1 MAHEA
6 RLRRRAAAVL
16 PPPDQKAAYVRDM
29 FTDIAPRYDLLNG
42 VMSLGMHHVWRRHA
56 VRLAGL
62 RAGDSALDV
71 ATGTGDFAFALARRV
86 GPGGRVVGVDFSEG
100 MLRLAARKSHAEGV
114 EHFVSFEWADA
125 LDLPFEDDEFDAATV
140 GFAGRNVT
148 DLRRFF
154 SEMRRVVRPGGRVVH
169 LELSKPTT
177 PGFRTIYD
185 AYLHYVVP
193 RVGGAL
199 AGSRSAYTY
208 LPNSLTPF
216 PDPQSLAGV
225 MREAGLEPVRW
236 RPLAFGT
243 VTLHIGVVR

>member
-71 ATGTGDFAFALARRV
+71 ATGTGDFALHSPGASAGRARGRRGLQRGDAQTRRTKVARGGCRALRLLRV
-86 GPGGRVVGVDFSEG
+86 GRC
-100 MLRLAARKSHAEGV
+100 
-114 EHFVSFEWADA
+114 